1 MTTPPPLRI
10 GILGA
15 AAIAPAAIVRP
26 ARATPGVDVLAV
38 AARDPARAAEFATR
52 HGIDR
57 VHRTYDALLDD
68 PDIDAVYIPLP
79 NGLHGAWTRKAI
91 DAGKHVLCEKPF
103 TANAAEAAEVAA
115 LADSSDLVVMEAF
128 HWRYH
133 PLMQRLIDLVASGD
147 LGEIT
152 TLDAGFCFPLLK
164 PHDIRW
170 SRALAGGSLMDAGC
184 YAVHQLRSVVGA
196 VHDGEPTVVS
206 ALAKFTSGGV
216 DRALKGTL
224 RWSDGPEASLHCGFA
239 NLRHPVDLHL
249 RAVGTRGEVLAR
261 NPVAPHIGGHLAI
274 RIDGRRTYE
283 WADRTPSYTYQLR
296 AFVDAVRDGTFFPTT
311 AADAVRNMAV
321 IDALYTAAGVT
332 PPMPTPLHGAS
343 V

>member
-1 MTTPPPLRI
+1 MTTSPPLRI

-26 ARATPGVDVLAV
+26 ARETPGVEVLAV
-38 AARDPARAAEFATR
+38 AARDPARAASFASR

-57 VHRTYDALLDD
+57 VHGSYDALLAD
-68 PDIDAVYIPLP
+68 PEIDAVYIPLP

-103 TANAAEAAEVAA
+103 TANATEAAEVAE
-115 LADSSDLVVMEAF
+115 LADSSDRVVMEAF

-170 SRALAGGSLMDAGC
+170 SRALAGGSLMDAG
-184 YAVHQLRSVVGA
+184 RF
-196 VHDGEPTVVS
+196 D
-206 ALAKFTSGGV
+206 
-216 DRALKGTL
+216 
-224 RWSDGPEASLHCGFA
+224 
-239 NLRHPVDLHL
+239 
-249 RAVGTRGEVLAR
+249 
-261 NPVAPHIGGHLAI
+261 
-274 RIDGRRTYE
+274 
-283 WADRTPSYTYQLR
+283 
-296 AFVDAVRDGTFFPTT
+296 
-311 AADAVRNMAV
+311 
-321 IDALYTAAGVT
+321 
-332 PPMPTPLHGAS
+332 
-343 V
+343 

>member
-1 MTTPPPLRI
+1 MKRLISSRPNCNLSWWPIPRWAKANAGYLSARLIANKFLLLRC
-10 GILGA
+10 GGFCQQQRC
-15 AAIAPAAIVRP
+15 AIPC
-26 ARATPGVDVLAV
+26 ARADKYP
-38 AARDPARAAEFATR
+38 
-52 HGIDR
+52 
-57 VHRTYDALLDD
+57 
-68 PDIDAVYIPLP
+68 
-79 NGLHGAWTRKAI
+79 
-91 DAGKHVLCEKPF
+91 
-103 TANAAEAAEVAA
+103 
-115 LADSSDLVVMEAF
+115 
-128 HWRYH
+128 
-133 PLMQRLIDLVASGD
+133 
-147 LGEIT
+147 
-152 TLDAGFCFPLLK
+152 
-164 PHDIRW
+164 
-170 SRALAGGSLMDAGC
+170 
-184 YAVHQLRSVVGA
+184 
-196 VHDGEPTVVS
+196 
-206 ALAKFTSGGV
+206 
-216 DRALKGTL
+216 ALKGTL